1 MIDFEFH
8 GEKSLI
14 LIVVWGFVERFLAK
28 KNHAYS
34 NVVARGMKFV
44 E

>member
-1 MIDFEFH
+1 M
-8 GEKSLI
+8 GMM
-14 LIVVWGFVERFLAK
+14 FVEAFLTK